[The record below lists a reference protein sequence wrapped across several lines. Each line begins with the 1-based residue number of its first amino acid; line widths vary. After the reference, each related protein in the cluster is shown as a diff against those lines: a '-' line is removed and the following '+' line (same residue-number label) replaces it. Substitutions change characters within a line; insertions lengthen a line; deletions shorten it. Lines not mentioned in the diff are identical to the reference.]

1 MLGAKANWKSIGV
14 LYLSTMASSHSKEIL
29 SHALDSFLSA
39 VDHDQVPQCLY
50 QLYYEQAAGVKQSR
64 LDGLTLDMPG
74 PSLSLSMDDSL
85 LKHVREAWKKV
96 VGDTVDDAEYM
107 VFEDREPVD
116 DDDYE

>member
-1 MLGAKANWKSIGV
+1 MANWNLTGV
-14 LYLSTMASSHSKEIL
+14 LYFTTVATSNAKDIL
-29 SHALDSFLSA
+29 SSALDSFLSA
-39 VDHDQVPQCLY
+39 VERDQVPQCFY
-50 QLYYEQAAGVKQSR
+50 QLYYEQAAGVKRSR
-64 LDGLTLDMPG
+64 LDELTLDLPG

-107 VFEDREPVD
+107 VFTDREPVD

>member
-1 MLGAKANWKSIGV
+1 
-14 LYLSTMASSHSKEIL
+14 MATSNSKEIL
-29 SHALDSFLSA
+29 SRALESFLSA

-64 LDGLTLDMPG
+64 LDELTLDLPG

-85 LKHVREAWKKV
+85 LKNVREAWKKV

-107 VFEDREPVD
+107 VFTDREPVD
-116 DDDYE
+116 DDDEYE